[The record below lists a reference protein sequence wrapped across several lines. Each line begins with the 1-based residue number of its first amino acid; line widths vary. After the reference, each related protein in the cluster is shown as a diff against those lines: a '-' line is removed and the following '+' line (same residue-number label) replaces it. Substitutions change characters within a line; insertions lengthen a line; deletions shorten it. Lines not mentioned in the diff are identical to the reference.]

1 MEALEAAQKP
11 EDDAGGQEVGGC
23 ARRRGAGLASVRLEA
38 EAAEELEI
46 SLSTLD
52 RKIRKGEVEVVR
64 EGRRVY
70 VRMHGPEYMSDE
82 ELLRR
87 SLVREDKLQ
96 RTVWELDRTVTEL
109 ERERDVAREA
119 ALASRQVHKELEEAY
134 RKETAAHKET
144 KNLLNMVRVIAIVLF
159 VLLVG
164 SVLVWW
170 FMLR

>member
-1 MEALEAAQKP
+1 MDEH
-11 EDDAGGQEVGGC
+11 
-23 ARRRGAGLASVRLEA
+23 VRWVTKA
-38 EAAEELEI
+38 EAARELEI

-52 RKIRKGEVEVVR
+52 RKIRRGEMQVR
-64 EGRRVY
+64 MEGRRVY
-70 VRMHGPEYMSDE
+70 VRLEGPEYVSDD

-96 RTVWELDRTVTEL
+96 RTVGELDRTVTES

-144 KNLLNMVRVIAIVLF
+144 KNLLNMARVIAIVLF
-159 VLLVG
+159 VLLIVG

-170 FMLR
+170 FVLR

>member
-1 MEALEAAQKP
+1 MDEH
-11 EDDAGGQEVGGC
+11 
-23 ARRRGAGLASVRLEA
+23 VRWVTKA
-38 EAAEELEI
+38 EAAREMEI

-52 RKIRKGEVEVVR
+52 RKIRRGEMEVR
-64 EGRRVY
+64 MEGRRVY
-70 VRMHGPEYMSDE
+70 VRLEGLEYVGDD

-87 SLVREDKLQ
+87 SLGREDQLQ
-96 RTVWELDRTVTEL
+96 RTVWELDRTVTES

-119 ALASRQVHKELEEAY
+119 ASASRQAHKELEEAY

-144 KNLLNMVRVIAIVLF
+144 KDLLNMVRVIAIVLF

>member
-1 MEALEAAQKP
+1 MTKADAAR
-11 EDDAGGQEVGGC
+11 EM
-23 ARRRGAGLASVRLEA
+23 
-38 EAAEELEI
+38 EI

-52 RKIRKGEVEVVR
+52 RRIRSGEVEVVR

-70 VRMHGPEYMSDE
+70 VRMHGLEYVGDD

-87 SLVREDKLQ
+87 SLGREDKLQ

-109 ERERDVAREA
+109 ERERDEVREA
-119 ALASRQVHKELEEAY
+119 ASASRQAHKKLEEAY

-144 KNLLNMVRVIAIVLF
+144 KSRLDMARVIAIVLF

-170 FMLR
+170 FVLR

>member
-1 MEALEAAQKP
+1 M
-11 EDDAGGQEVGGC
+11 
-23 ARRRGAGLASVRLEA
+23 
-38 EAAEELEI
+38 EI

-52 RKIRKGEVEVVR
+52 RRIRSGEIEVRR

-70 VRMHGPEYMSDE
+70 VRLEGPEYVGDD
-82 ELLRR
+82 ELLHR
-87 SLVREDKLQ
+87 SLGREDKLQ
-96 RTVWELDRTVTEL
+96 RTVWELDRTVTES

-119 ALASRQVHKELEEAY
+119 ASASRQTHEELEEAY

-144 KNLLNMVRVIAIVLF
+144 KDLLNMVRVIAAVLF

-170 FMLR
+170 FVLR

>member
-1 MEALEAAQKP
+1 MDEQVRWVTKGEAAR
-11 EDDAGGQEVGGC
+11 EM
-23 ARRRGAGLASVRLEA
+23 
-38 EAAEELEI
+38 EI

-52 RKIRKGEVEVVR
+52 RRIRRGEIEVRR
-64 EGRRVY
+64 EGRRIY
-70 VRMHGPEYMSDE
+70 VRLEGPEYVSDD

-96 RTVWELDRTVTEL
+96 RTVWELDRTGTES

-134 RKETAAHKET
+134 RKETAAHRET
-144 KNLLNMVRVIAIVLF
+144 KDLLNMVRVIAIVLF
-159 VLLVG
+159 VLLIVG

-170 FMLR
+170 FVLR